1 MASIA
6 FYLYWIYTQGLY
18 MHIIRGTLPLDAPHN
33 MIYTPCFFTYKFRQL
48 LVSPYAS
55 VFLAL
60 SGSVPKI
67 SMPYGLCQVS
77 AFSLLSFP
85 ESKKGLYT
93 LVSKASSGSA
103 PKIPMYIAPVFCI
116 SPVLNHC
123 NAPPHPFSD
132 QENGRDYSGDS
143 KSKLKPPWQS
153 L

>member
-1 MASIA
+1 MSYDVALNFA
-6 FYLYWIYTQGLY
+6 FLCSLYSVVSGGVHAGLY

-55 VFLAL
+55 VFWAS

-67 SMPYGLCQVS
+67 SMPYGLCQAS

-103 PKIPMYIAPVFCI
+103 PKIPMYIAPVFSYFPCFK
-116 SPVLNHC
+116 SLQHY
-123 NAPPHPFSD
+123 PPSIL
-132 QENGRDYSGDS
+132 RSG
-143 KSKLKPPWQS
+143 KRTRLLRRQ
-153 L
+153 